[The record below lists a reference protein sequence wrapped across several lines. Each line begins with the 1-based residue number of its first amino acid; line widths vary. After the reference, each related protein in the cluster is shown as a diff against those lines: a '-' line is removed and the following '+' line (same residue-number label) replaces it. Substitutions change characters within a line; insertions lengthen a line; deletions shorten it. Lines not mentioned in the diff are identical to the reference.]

1 MIVFI
6 YFLLFF
12 ISYEYNEDS
21 KSIILKIYRDQIL
34 TSIDTK
40 ETMRQLQYNKIY
52 INSKIGSNDKNMKLF
67 LRFNEYITYITDNYY
82 KKEES
87 NTYEFTRKK
96 EGENNIEYIPNEF
109 HTDDLNTGYESKDI
123 LKLDDNILKDF
134 NFILVDKLNKDKEF
148 YYPIIGLNIVKENNI
163 RPILYKTNL
172 LEQLKS
178 NKIINN
184 KIFSILFFKNEDN
197 SKIEKGEIIFGQLP
211 HELNINEQC
220 NNFILN
226 ENNLNWINADIED
239 YNLKWKIKFDNIK
252 YSNNEISDLTTE
264 LIIEQNVFTGSW
276 EFKNIIH
283 QKFFEELISKRIC
296 IEDKFYNFREKFNY
310 FFYSCESSLKTELS
324 KEKYKNDILQF
335 KSNSLN
341 EIFSFN
347 LKELFIEKGTTLYFS
362 IIFDEYKMHGWKLG
376 NIFFEKYPL
385 VFSLDNKAIGYYN
398 QNISNIKGKSNSK
411 LIIVLFVLVFFLLI
425 IIFIGIRKY
434 NVLKKLIPRKLMAN
448 ELLDEFSYNSHENNN
463 INNEDKNKNET
474 KTEMS
479 LKNQSYENQDMK
491 LGI

>member
-21 KSIILKIYRDQIL
+21 KSIIMKIYRDQIL

-52 INSKIGSNDKNMKLF
+52 INSKIGSNGKNMKLF

-123 LKLDDNILKDF
+123 LKLDDNTLKDF

-184 KIFSILFFKNEDN
+184 KIFSILYFKNE
-197 SKIEKGEIIFGQLP
+197 
-211 HELNINEQC
+211 
-220 NNFILN
+220 
-226 ENNLNWINADIED
+226 EN
-239 YNLKWKIKFDNIK
+239 
-252 YSNNEISDLTTE
+252 
-264 LIIEQNVFTGSW
+264 
-276 EFKNIIH
+276 
-283 QKFFEELISKRIC
+283 
-296 IEDKFYNFREKFNY
+296 
-310 FFYSCESSLKTELS
+310 
-324 KEKYKNDILQF
+324 
-335 KSNSLN
+335 
-341 EIFSFN
+341 
-347 LKELFIEKGTTLYFS
+347 
-362 IIFDEYKMHGWKLG
+362 
-376 NIFFEKYPL
+376 
-385 VFSLDNKAIGYYN
+385 
-398 QNISNIKGKSNSK
+398 GK
-411 LIIVLFVLVFFLLI
+411 
-425 IIFIGIRKY
+425 
-434 NVLKKLIPRKLMAN
+434 
-448 ELLDEFSYNSHENNN
+448 
-463 INNEDKNKNET
+463 
-474 KTEMS
+474 
-479 LKNQSYENQDMK
+479 
-491 LGI
+491 